1 MSISVSVPPALAY
14 GSEDGIPAMPAGHD
28 VELAAFNTVRNYARR
43 VPGGVDALA
52 DRVGMNRNTL
62 LHKTNPDNT
71 THHLSLKEAV
81 RVQRETADYSILHAM
96 ANALGHTA
104 TKATPDQ
111 AGGDPV
117 EAFMRLQAAH
127 ADLVR
132 ALADAVL
139 DGEGAVTPNQM
150 RRVDAMAQEAIA
162 TVGHAMAML
171 RGRMRPVPERAP

>member
-1 MSISVSVPPALAY
+1 MPISVSLPPSLAY
-14 GSEDGIPAMPAGHD
+14 GSGDGGPAMPEGHD

-52 DRVGMNRNTL
+52 ERVGMNRNTL
-62 LHKTNPDNT
+62 LHKTNPDNS
-71 THHLSLKEAV
+71 THHLSVKESV
-81 RVQRETADYSILHAM
+81 RLQRETADYSILHAM
-96 ANALGHTA
+96 AGALGHAA

-117 EAFMRLQAAH
+117 EAFMRLQVAH

-139 DGEGAVTPNQM
+139 DGEGAVSPNQM

-162 TVGHAMAML
+162 TIGHAMAML
-171 RGRMRPVPERAP
+171 RGRMRPAPERAS